1 MFPLHGLLFR
11 HKTKD
16 VFTLVSKQ
24 PSPLAILFLT
34 VFVDMLGFAIVIP
47 VLPLYA
53 ERFSASPALIGALL
67 AVYSAMGFLF
77 SPVVGALSDRLGRKS
92 ILLLSTAGQAV
103 AFFIMGSANAF
114 AWLFVART
122 LDGIFGANVSTTQA
136 YVADVTAAGERA
148 KAMGLLGAA
157 FGLGFIGGPLLGGV
171 LSRFSVS
178 APFYFAGGLAA
189 VNAGLIAFV
198 LPESLPVQNR
208 SRSREG
214 PPRTAWQ
221 PGAASTLG
229 PLMAAYFF
237 MMFGFS
243 LMTAF
248 FAIFTEDRF
257 GFRAAENGYLFALIG
272 LIAVLVQA
280 RLVGPLVERFSE
292 KRLAMAG
299 VTILACVLFA
309 LPLVEGLR
317 ALLLVSA
324 GVALGNSLV
333 NPSIN
338 GLVSRSTDPHRQGR
352 VLGLMQAAASLGRCA
367 GPLAGGWLLTL
378 NPRHTLDFGKAPFW
392 CGSLLLLVALLL
404 VTIAPVRYPALRER
418 KAIVRQSKRAFDTEI
433 DG

>member
-1 MFPLHGLLFR
+1 MHGLLFR
-11 HKTKD
+11 DKTKD
-16 VFTLVSKQ
+16 VFKPV
-24 PSPLAILFLT
+24 PRHASPLAILLLT

-53 ERFSASPALIGALL
+53 ERFAASPAMIGALL

-92 ILLLSTAGQAV
+92 ILLLSTTGQAM

-157 FGLGFIGGPLLGGV
+157 FGLGFICGPLVGGL
-171 LSRFSVS
+171 LSRLTVS
-178 APFYFAGGLAA
+178 APFYFAGALAA

-208 SRSREG
+208 DQSRAG

-221 PGAASTLG
+221 QSGGARTLG

-257 GFRAAENGYLFALIG
+257 GFTAAENGYIFALIG
-272 LIAVLVQA
+272 AIAVLVQA

-292 KRLAMAG
+292 KRLAMVG
-299 VTILACVLFA
+299 VTILACTLFA
-309 LPLVEGLR
+309 LPLAEGLG
-317 ALLLVSA
+317 ALLLASA
-324 GVALGNSLV
+324 GVAIGNSLV

-338 GLVSRSTDPHRQGR
+338 GLVSRSTDSQGQGR
-352 VLGLMQAAASLGRCA
+352 ALGLMQAAASLGRCV

-378 NPRHTLDFGKAPFW
+378 NPRHTSDFGKAPFW
-392 CGSLLLLVALLL
+392 CGSLLLLVALSLI
-404 VTIAPVRYPALRER
+404 TIAPVRYLNATEPALPSQT
-418 KAIVRQSKRAFDTEI
+418 I
-433 DG
+433 